1 MQGTVKHHSICIRHK
16 ERLAPPPRVEG
27 DDLEHLDRKLAVTE
41 ELKNPIPKILN
52 LVHCLPPQEHQSGH
66 ILNLGLNAL
75 HLGLGGTV
83 RPHDNHLSG
92 GTVIVATHDA
102 LGAYKA
108 HIHGEAVGGPL
119 ILEEASKVPDL
130 HGAVGYDPTAALTAL
145 RKGYFVWQAYSPL
158 LHGGLSSELTSTQI
172 FST

>member
-1 MQGTVKHHSICIRHK
+1 M
-16 ERLAPPPRVEG
+16 
-27 DDLEHLDRKLAVTE
+27 
-41 ELKNPIPKILN
+41 
-52 LVHCLPPQEHQSGH
+52 
-66 ILNLGLNAL
+66 
-75 HLGLGGTV
+75 
-83 RPHDNHLSG
+83 
-92 GTVIVATHDA
+92 
-102 LGAYKA
+102 GAYEA